1 MPQSKATERTPQN
14 KTLHNSTGHYSI
26 SHSKRTN
33 KLRRKRKMKKERIIE
48 VQPVRI
54 EQATVLIEGDGD
66 LVLNKMNARTVRELT
81 AARDGKKTIKEVPNI
96 WEDII
101 TAIHW
106 RDGYP
111 CEDTYRGMTEE
122 TLRDMLANN
131 APCIT
136 GFGLKKSFCQAVV
149 RNEIDTYATKFD
161 NAMNVTA
168 RLEPIKFAEHF
179 VDKTLMSPKRGAP
192 VLVYI
197 NRFSGWS
204 SQIHITYTENVYSL
218 DQIVN
223 IINMAGFGLGIGSG
237 RSSGYGRY
245 HVVDVK

>member
-1 MPQSKATERTPQN
+1 
-14 KTLHNSTGHYSI
+14 
-26 SHSKRTN
+26 
-33 KLRRKRKMKKERIIE
+33 MKKERIIE
-48 VQPVRI
+48 VQPVKI
-54 EQATVLIEGDGD
+54 EQATILIEGDGD

-111 CEDTYRGMTEE
+111 VEDTYRDMNEG
-122 TLRDMLANN
+122 TLRDMLTNN

-161 NAMNVTA
+161 NAMNVTNA
-168 RLEPIKFAEHF
+168 LIPIKFAEHN
-179 VDKTLMSPKRGAP
+179 VDQKLMSPKRGAP

-204 SQIHITYTENVYSL
+204 AGIPITYTENVYSL

-245 HVVDVK
+245 HVVGIE

>member
-1 MPQSKATERTPQN
+1 
-14 KTLHNSTGHYSI
+14 
-26 SHSKRTN
+26 
-33 KLRRKRKMKKERIIE
+33 MKKERIIE
-48 VQPVRI
+48 VQPVKI
-54 EQATVLIEGDGD
+54 EQATILIEGDGD

-111 CEDTYRGMTEE
+111 VEDTYRDMNEG
-122 TLRDMLANN
+122 TLRDMLTNN

-161 NAMNVTA
+161 NAMNVAA
-168 RLEPIKFAEHF
+168 RLEPVKFAAHF

-204 SQIHITYTENVYSL
+204 SQVQITYTENVYTL

-245 HVVDVK
+245 HVVGIK

>member
-1 MPQSKATERTPQN
+1 
-14 KTLHNSTGHYSI
+14 
-26 SHSKRTN
+26 
-33 KLRRKRKMKKERIIE
+33 MKKEREIVVE
-48 VQPVRI
+48 PVKI
-54 EQATVLIEGDGD
+54 EQATIYIQGDGD

-81 AARDGKKTIKEVPNI
+81 AARDGKKTVKQVPNI

-101 TAIHW
+101 TAVHW
-106 RDGYP
+106 RDGIP
-111 CEDTYRGMTEE
+111 VSNTYADCSEE
-122 TLRDMLANN
+122 VLKEILKEN

-161 NAMNVTA
+161 NAMNVTN
-168 RLEPIKFAEHF
+168 RLEPVKFAEHF

-192 VLVYI
+192 VLAYI

>member
-1 MPQSKATERTPQN
+1 
-14 KTLHNSTGHYSI
+14 
-26 SHSKRTN
+26 
-33 KLRRKRKMKKERIIE
+33 MKKERVIE
-48 VQPVRI
+48 VQPIKI
-54 EQATVLIEGDGD
+54 ESATILIEGDGD

-81 AARDGKKTIKEVPNI
+81 ATRDGKKTTKQVPNI

-101 TAIHW
+101 TSIHW

-111 CEDTYRGMTEE
+111 VQDTYTDMTEQ
-122 TLRDMLANN
+122 TLHEMLTNN

-136 GFGLKKSFCQAVV
+136 GFGLKKSFNQAVV

-161 NAMNVTA
+161 NAMNVVA
-168 RLEPIKFAEHF
+168 RLEPIKFTEHL

-245 HVVDVK
+245 HVVGIE